1 MRPAGVTNYVA
12 CKFAK
17 LEPYLRDITPYL
29 DQYGYWAVLLGVFL
43 EDFGVP
49 VPGETLLIAGAFFAA
64 IGNFKVGWVVL
75 LGFLGAVAGDNIGFM
90 AGYFGGHRLA
100 EKYGRYVFLNADRL
114 NRLETYFSRHGGKI
128 IVAARFIEGLRQFN
142 GFIAGTGRMR
152 WPRFLLFNALGAA
165 IWVCFWVGI
174 TYYLGDR
181 LVIIFT
187 RFKMFEVWLLA
198 ALAAVVLLYIMY
210 RLIGRHRRDRSF

>member
-1 MRPAGVTNYVA
+1 MLYCVLRNYVV
-12 CKFAK
+12 
-17 LEPYLRDITPYL
+17 IL
-29 DQYGYWAVLLGVFL
+29 DQDGYWAVLLGIFL

-49 VPGETLLIAGAFFAA
+49 VPGETLL
-64 IGNFKVGWVVL
+64 
-75 LGFLGAVAGDNIGFM
+75 
-90 AGYFGGHRLA
+90 
-100 EKYGRYVFLNADRL
+100 
-114 NRLETYFSRHGGKI
+114 
-128 IVAARFIEGLRQFN
+128 
-142 GFIAGTGRMR
+142 IAGTGRMR